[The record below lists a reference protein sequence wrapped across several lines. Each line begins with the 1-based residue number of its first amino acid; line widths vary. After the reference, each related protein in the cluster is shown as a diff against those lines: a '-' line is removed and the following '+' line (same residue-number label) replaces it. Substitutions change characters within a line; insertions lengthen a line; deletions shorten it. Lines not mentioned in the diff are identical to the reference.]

1 MDAPVIGKCNVV
13 GYHAVDTAWAP
24 QPHPILSGAEIGIV
38 FDKDGKRI
46 YPKVASV
53 TAPNAMPE
61 QNAQIAQLE
70 RLHLKLIEVR
80 EEAEKTAAA
89 LAKLAPAAGIDWTKI
104 KIG

>member
-13 GYHAVDTAWAP
+13 GNHNTVDSGWAP
-24 QPHPILSGAEIGIV
+24 QKPMDQFSIAGQIS
-38 FDKDGKRI
+38 
-46 YPKVASV
+46 VA
-53 TAPNAMPE
+53 APNALPE

-70 RLHLKLIEVR
+70 RLRLKLIEVR

-89 LAKLAPAAGIDWTKI
+89 LAKLTPSAGIDWTKI